1 MDNNQ
6 NNAPDFKELMREM
19 RLGLDRAI
27 MEQVTA
33 PVQAAAGQIPVI
45 MARKDWEE
53 ETKKEALEL
62 LQLSATAP
70 FVGAL
75 VFAAMEM
82 RMDLPTM
89 LYNVG
94 QGWEELRSKL
104 MAHAT
109 QQQINRPKGPNE
121 ETPE

>member
-6 NNAPDFKELMREM
+6 NKARDFKEIMREM
-19 RLGLDRAI
+19 RLGLDKAI
-27 MEQVTA
+27 MEQVSA
-33 PVQAAAGQIPVI
+33 PVQAAAAEIPAI
-45 MARKDWEE
+45 MARKDWDE

-62 LQLSATAP
+62 LQLSTTAP

-75 VFAAMEM
+75 VYAAMEM

-109 QQQINRPKGPNE
+109 QHHINPQGTNE
-121 ETPE
+121 ETT